1 MQNEVE
7 NNLDLTRQ
15 RKGRLVVL
23 SMLIFF
29 LAPIAA
35 VVVMYKLDWRP
46 QGKSVGELVTP
57 AQLLKMPNSLKQSD
71 GKTVG
76 PDFWADKWSMVYVA
90 ESCDGVCKAK
100 LHSMRQIHVSLYK
113 EIPRMQRVLVTAQSD
128 INALK
133 QMHPELRILNE
144 SQEALHLLSDQ
155 FVSNDSPVTQAG
167 SIYLVDPRGFY
178 MMQYAPN
185 VDPALIRKDIVRLM
199 KYSWAG

>member
-35 VVVMYKLDWRP
+35 VILMYKLDWRP

-57 AQLLKMPNSLKQSD
+57 AQLLKMPNSLKLSD
-71 GKTVG
+71 GKVLG
-76 PDFWADKWSMVYVA
+76 PDFWADKWSMVYVT
-90 ESCDGVCKAK
+90 EGCDNVCKTK
-100 LHSMRQIHVSLYK
+100 LHNMRQIHVSLYK
-113 EIPRMQRVLVTAQSD
+113 EIPRMQRVLITTQTNVEE
-128 INALK
+128 LK
-133 QMHPELRILNE
+133 QTHPELFILNE
-144 SQEALHLLSDQ
+144 NQQSLDLLSVQ
-155 FVSNDSPVTQAG
+155 FSGNVSSASQAG
-167 SIYLVDPRGFY
+167 RIYLVDPRGFY
-178 MMQYAPN
+178 MMRYASN
-185 VDPALIRKDIVRLM
+185 VDPAMIRKDIVRLM